1 MRKQNII
8 SSNICHQEKYRIL
21 VFLNMIGDQRSSEAV
36 EVKAVDM
43 DRGVGQVAPFVKRDF
58 ALHVNLQEVVLT
70 VRYRLSYYFK
80 LILQKEFI
88 ENIADV
94 SYLIWQLKVKS
105 YTFFRYQ
112 IIIYIPRLENVI
124 VSKTKV
130 SI

>member
-43 DRGVGQVAPFVKRDF
+43 DRGVGQVAPFVKRGF

-70 VRYRLSYYFK
+70 ARYRLSYYFK
-80 LILQKEFI
+80 LMLQRAFI
-88 ENIADV
+88 ENIAKTA
-94 SYLIWQLKVKS
+94 YLKVFK
-105 YTFFRYQ
+105 FH
-112 IIIYIPRLENVI
+112 
-124 VSKTKV
+124 
-130 SI
+130 